1 MAYSW
6 DENEVR
12 AYVQALKDA
21 GVYNPDDAADDEYER
36 FMEEMD
42 LKEEMADAGCWLI
55 TVQKNYGTMFERE
68 YLRVYVDKDKKI
80 SASIPKKAERNVEIK
95 VGPSSIIR
103 MFVNKLIEEDEM
115 VKNRRDEV
123 AEDEC

>member
-80 SASIPKKAERNVEIK
+80 SASIPKKDERNVEIK
-95 VGPSSIIR
+95 VGPYSIIR
-103 MFVNKLIEEDEM
+103 MFVNTLIEEDEM
-115 VKNRRDEV
+115 VKNRRDHMHEP
-123 AEDEC
+123 